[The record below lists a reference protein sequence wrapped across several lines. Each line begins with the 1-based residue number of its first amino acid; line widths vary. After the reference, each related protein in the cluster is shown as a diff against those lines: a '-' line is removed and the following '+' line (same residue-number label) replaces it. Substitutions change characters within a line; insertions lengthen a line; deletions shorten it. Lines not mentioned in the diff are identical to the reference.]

1 MPSAGPYEWP
11 PETGHILMRT
21 SMKQL
26 LAMSGIALAA
36 PVAAQQ
42 NPAPMTARD
51 LMAIPVANP
60 DHRFRYGPEPSQFG
74 ELRIPTETSGLHP
87 VVVLVHGGCWS
98 SYAGA
103 ASIGAMADAL
113 KRKGIVTWSIE
124 YRRLPEDGSG
134 WPGTY
139 RDTGAAIDF
148 LRSIAGKYRLDLSR
162 LVFVGHSAGG
172 HLALWAAARS
182 RLKPS
187 SPLFV
192 PDPLVPVGVINLAG
206 RMDMSEGIAAYEAMC
221 RAPVVRQLLGGMPA
235 EVPAR
240 YADTSPAR
248 LLPLGIRQI
257 MIWGSGE
264 DNVPLDQAERYVT
277 AARQAG
283 DDARLIIVPGAGHF
297 ETASPHSAA
306 WPTVLGSIE
315 GLAAKVR

>member
-1 MPSAGPYEWP
+1 
-11 PETGHILMRT
+11 
-21 SMKQL
+21 MKQL
-26 LAMSGIALAA
+26 LAIAGIALTVPAT
-36 PVAAQQ
+36 AQHA
-42 NPAPMTARD
+42 PAPMTARD

-60 DHRFRYGPEPSQFG
+60 DHRFRYGPAPSQFG
-74 ELRIPTETSGLHP
+74 ELRIPRATGGAHRL
-87 VVVLVHGGCWS
+87 VVLVHGGCWS
-98 SYAGA
+98 DYAGA

-113 KRKGIVTWSIE
+113 KRKGIATWSIE

-139 RDTGAAIDF
+139 RDTGAAVDF

-162 LVFVGHSAGG
+162 VVFVGHSAGG

-192 PDPLVPVGVINLAG
+192 PNPLVPVGVINLAG
-206 RMDMSEGIAAYEAMC
+206 RMDMSEGIAAYEATC
-221 RAPVVRQLLGGMPA
+221 RAPVVLQLLGG
-235 EVPAR
+235 VPADVPSR
-240 YADTSPAR
+240 YADASPAR
-248 LLPLGIRQI
+248 LLPLGVPQI

-264 DNVPLDQAERYVT
+264 DNVPRDQAERYVT

-283 DDARLIIVPGAGHF
+283 DDARLIIVPDAGHF

-306 WPTVLGSIE
+306 WPTVVEAIE
-315 GLAAKVR
+315 GLFAGSR